1 MNSRRFTVACA
12 LIGVGVAA
20 AISYALSAQV
30 PVPDQALPPF
40 SFQREGAASP
50 EDAAKSLFHACATES
65 PKHFVQHLL
74 LGVCDGPIDTLQKF
88 AECLHST
95 KFHHGEDSFTVYDLS
110 FGKQINP
117 KKSFR
122 AIATQDFDREN
133 KQVAAL
139 QFQMMSTYYG
149 EQFKCVD
156 VVAESYDSLEYGT
169 RIVVAQVGEGWY
181 AIPRCRSS
189 KAFYE
194 VADAMQLTALSSDTA
209 K

>member
-1 MNSRRFTVACA
+1 MNSRRFTVAWA
-12 LIGVGVAA
+12 LIGVAIAA
-20 AISYALSAQV
+20 AISYAVTARV
-30 PVPDQALPPF
+30 PVPDPALPPF
-40 SFQREGAASP
+40 KFEREGAASP

-95 KFHHGEDSFTVYDLS
+95 RFHRGEDSFTVYDLP

-117 KKSFR
+117 KKPFR
-122 AIATQDFDREN
+122 AVASQDFDRES

-149 EQFKCVD
+149 ERFKCID
-156 VVAESYDSLEYGT
+156 LVAESYDGLEYRT

-189 KAFYE
+189 KSFYE
-194 VADAMQLTALSSDTA
+194 IADSM
-209 K
+209 